1 MNKPLH
7 VASHSKID
15 TWSNIPIERNENR
28 FINQPIPIKTEAKS
42 RVDTWLTTDYQTRQR
57 SVEVPYFFAFMFF
70 RIVDLIFK

>member
-1 MNKPLH
+1 VNKPLH